1 MLRRLASRL
10 RPLILECLLALPLVG
25 CGHRS
30 GARPG
35 AEGPPEKWIVAS
47 PMDSI
52 GHGESRNT
60 SSGPLE
66 RPGKFDEAGISIQGD
81 SMVVEIVD
89 PEGRST
95 AWNSWDCAVAGGS
108 LPRCKLDGILISQVA
123 PGETAPYIAY
133 TLSSPV
139 PGKYQIR
146 IRALT
151 SFEAHL
157 DVHRERNGWSPWCGA
172 SDTAQMHR
180 GRLAS
185 WVVQWSPSS
194 AESCWVHLSGPGGRR
209 ALIQM

>member
-1 MLRRLASRL
+1 MFRRFASRL
-10 RPLILECLLALPLVG
+10 RPLTFECPLALLLVG
-25 CGHRS
+25 CGGRS
-30 GARPG
+30 GAKLG
-35 AEGPPEKWIVAS
+35 VEGPPEKWIVAS
-47 PMDSI
+47 PMDTI
-52 GHGESRNT
+52 GRGQSRNT

-66 RPGKFDEAGISIQGD
+66 RQGKFDEGRISIQGD

-95 AWNSWDCAVAGGS
+95 AWTSWDGEVAGGS
-108 LPRCKLDGILISQVA
+108 LPRCKLDGILISQVE

-146 IRALT
+146 IRALD
-151 SFEAHL
+151 SFETSL
-157 DVHRERNGWSPWCGA
+157 DVHRERNRWSPWCGA
-172 SDTAQMHR
+172 SDTALMHR

-209 ALIQM
+209 ALVEM